1 MKGYIFDSR
10 YFTSKEAMMDFV
22 NNRDFVKKV
31 ISVIPEG
38 GSHYTLF
45 YLW

>member
-38 GSHYTLF
+38 SHYTLF